1 MTSITWP
8 QGLPDTIRLEGLNG
22 KRQSNVIRTS
32 MDAGPDKARQRYS
45 VSTKKFT
52 GSVIL
57 NGSQRKALELW
68 YKSTLACG
76 VLRFVMKDPQTS
88 RPAEFRF
95 TDDYEEESTGDGL
108 WMIKL
113 PLEKLNA

>member
-8 QGLPDTIRLEGLNG
+8 QGLPDIMRLEGLNG
-22 KRQSNVIRTS
+22 KRKSNVIRTS

-45 VSTKKFT
+45 VTTKNFT

-57 NGSQRKALELW
+57 DGNQRQALELW
-68 YKSTLACG
+68 YKSTLANG

-95 TDDYEEESTGDGL
+95 MDDYDEESTGDGL
-108 WMIKL
+108 WIIKL
-113 PLEKLNA
+113 PLEKLDA

>member
-8 QGLPDTIRLEGLNG
+8 SALPQVARLEGLNG
-22 KRQSNVIRTS
+22 KRKSNVIRTS

-45 VSTKKFT
+45 VTTKNFT

-57 NGSQRKALELW
+57 DGNQRQALELW
-68 YKSTLACG
+68 YKSTLAGG
-76 VLRFVMKDPQTS
+76 VLRFVMKDPQTL
-88 RPAEFRF
+88 RAAEFRF

-108 WMIKL
+108 WIIKL

>member
-8 QGLPDTIRLEGLNG
+8 QGPPDIMRLEGLNG
-22 KRQSNVIRTS
+22 KRKSNVIRTS

-45 VSTKKFT
+45 VTTKNFT

-57 NGSQRKALELW
+57 DGNQRQALELW
-68 YKSTLACG
+68 YKSTLANG

-95 TDDYEEESTGDGL
+95 MDDYDEESTGDGL
-108 WMIKL
+108 WIIKL
-113 PLEKLNA
+113 PLEKLDA